1 MINEIEQIKNELDL
15 FAGKR
20 GPAALVAAKVISFNE
35 GESTIEVE
43 LDNGATIDDVQLR
56 SVVKAGDKV
65 VVIPKMDSIVLIAA
79 INNSS
84 EYFVVGVEEVEK
96 ILIVKDGLEVTITGK
111 IKVEKG
117 ADSLKDA
124 LVKIIEA
131 TEQIVVIY
139 GNNPDY
145 VKLSQALTKINNI
158 MD

>member
-1 MINEIEQIKNELDL
+1 MSDELNKIKTELDL
-15 FAGKR
+15 FASKR
-20 GPAALVAAKVISFNE
+20 GPAVLVAAKVTAINE
-35 GESTIEVE
+35 TDSTIEVE

-65 VVIPKMDSIVLIAA
+65 VVIPKVDSIVLIAA

-84 EYFVVGVEEVEK
+84 EFFVVGVEELEK
-96 ILIVKDGLEVTITGK
+96 ILIVKDGLQVIIAGK
-111 IKVEKG
+111 IKIEKG

-124 LVKIIEA
+124 LVKTIEA

-145 VKLSQALTKINNI
+145 VKLSQALAKINNLLY
-158 MD
+158 